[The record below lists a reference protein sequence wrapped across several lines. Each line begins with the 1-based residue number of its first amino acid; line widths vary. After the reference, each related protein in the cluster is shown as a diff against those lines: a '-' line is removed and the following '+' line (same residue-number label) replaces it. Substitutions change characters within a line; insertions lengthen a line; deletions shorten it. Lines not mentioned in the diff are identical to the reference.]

1 MDKRKHSGIMFK
13 QVDASSRRN
22 PRGGGELSQSQSPP
36 PSSSSI
42 QQRRM
47 RAVEVARGR
56 TGYGFTLSGQS
67 PCVLSCIL
75 KGSPA
80 DYVGLRSG
88 DHILSVND
96 INVSKASHEDVVK
109 LIGRCSGVLK
119 LVIAEGERHRRHHHH
134 QRTPGGRHHSSNSMA
149 ASYLDSC
156 SSDDELDVFY
166 DNSVNNNNNSRAG
179 CGARGGWFR
188 PKLDPKQL
196 GINRAEKVVAEL
208 QSGGIFNMIFENSS
222 HSSSSSDKDRPGVTS
237 SSKPHPPSDPEFPPY
252 RNASRSQSNPILL
265 SEEEMAQVLND
276 DSVFL
281 ETDFRHLNIHHHE
294 EQDVDVGDGGDL
306 VLEPSEGI
314 LNVGM
319 IVGYLGS
326 IELASTG
333 TSLESDSLQAIR
345 GSMRRLRAEQK
356 IHSLVLMKVMHDSV
370 RLCSDRGQVLA
381 TYPAEKLA
389 FSACC
394 PDDRRFFGLVTMQAT
409 YDDCHFSSGR
419 YEEGSLRT
427 SCHVF
432 IVDPDLCHHQ
442 VHLGVARK
450 FGFECTPDP
459 DTGGCL
465 EFPPSSQPLLQFVS
479 VLYRDMGDN
488 IEGVRARA
496 FHDPDNDAQQ
506 NHSTSSNSDSGIG
519 NFLPE
524 EKSNRV
530 LLVDLGGPPNHNHA
544 SGPRLWDS
552 PPSSQQAWSPT
563 LGAAASH
570 PPPPALR
577 NGHYRHDP
585 HLADLPHPL
594 PLAHPDVSGRHSRG
608 VHPHHYSPGKRGG
621 AVGGGEKRGPVG
633 GAGGGVEPQRWLP
646 VHVLR
651 DWHQQHHHHHHSHLQ
666 GLSSDQESY
675 AESTDGW
682 SSANCSTLPPPMSK
696 IPADRYRAPLAPG
709 DHLPPPGG
717 SQPPPPTHPQ
727 SHTHRLA
734 VQKDEWAKKLFG
746 AGDREKPG
754 PERTERDKKR
764 GNAKDGDKKG
774 GRFRGLT
781 MGFPPLP
788 QRSSARRSF
797 GRSKRL
803 SLARS
808 LDDLES
814 AAVSDGELNSVELQ
828 GCSSDNSLN
837 SNASLPSVQ
846 SHRRHTERRVASW
859 AVCFERLLQDP
870 VGVRYFSEFLK
881 KEFSEENI
889 LFWQACEFFSHVP
902 ENDKKQLSQRA
913 REIYNSFLS
922 SKATTPVNID
932 SQAQLAD
939 NILNA
944 PRPDM
949 FKEQQLQIF
958 NLMKFDSYT
967 RFLKSLLYQECMLA
981 EVEGRPLP
989 DPYHIPSS
997 PTSKHSTT
1005 GSDRSNL
1012 STPKKEDKRSKSGRS
1027 LNDDTRDDSGDRR
1040 KGMFF
1045 SWSRNRSF
1053 GKGPKKR
1060 ELADFNYNFSGS
1072 NGRRESQGS
1081 LSSGASLELGTSGS
1095 GRNEGDVSRGAVSV
1109 SAERGGGSAP
1119 LRQCNISLP
1128 DGSCC
1133 SVPLRAGVSIRD
1145 LLLGL
1150 CEKLCINL
1158 AAIDLFLVGGE
1169 KPLVLD
1175 QDCMTL
1181 CSRDLRLEKRTLFRL
1196 DLVPINRSVGLKAKP
1211 TKPVTEVLRPV
1222 VAKYGLHLSDLV
1234 ARISGESEPLDLGL
1248 PISNLDGLRVV
1259 LDIAEHTSGKDPS
1272 KSHVLASTSRNQ
1284 STTGEERPSRKAGST
1299 HPNGENRKAGPS
1311 PDTSNQPLT
1320 NHSVSLH
1327 KAPEKRKQ
1335 KKINIDEA
1343 EEFFNLI
1350 SKAQSNRADDQR
1362 GLLNKSDLQLPD
1374 FLRLSTVAPNQAAC
1388 PPYNSEPSCS
1398 TPKSSNSDNGS
1409 FPCSGR
1415 LGNKANS
1422 GNRGGA
1428 THLLNASHQSQSLD
1442 SALGTECGG
1451 GRRTRP
1457 PPPFPDTVSPI
1468 HPFHDAQRGLLKDCS
1483 RQESV
1488 QMLEEDTLS
1497 DLTLVGEGD
1506 INSPNLNYVTPSALQ
1521 CKPQPRPQQHA
1532 QDGRPSSGTYP
1543 V

>member
-1 MDKRKHSGIMFK
+1 MFRQADAQSKRRPCGGSGL
-13 QVDASSRRN
+13 N
-22 PRGGGELSQSQSPP
+22 LSQPP

-42 QQRRM
+42 QQGRI

-56 TGYGFTLSGQS
+56 TGYGFTLTGQS

-88 DHILSVND
+88 DYILSVND

-134 QRTPGGRHHSSNSMA
+134 QRAAGSRHHSSNTMA

-156 SSDDELDVFY
+156 SSDDELDGFY
-166 DNSVNNNNNSRAG
+166 DNSINNNNNSRSG
-179 CGARGGWFR
+179 CGARGGWYK
-188 PKLDPKQL
+188 PKLDSKQL

-222 HSSSSSDKDRPGVTS
+222 HSSSSSDKERPGVSS
-237 SSKPHPPSDPEFPPY
+237 SSKPRPLSDPEFPPY
-252 RNASRSQSNPILL
+252 RNSSRSQSNPNLL

-281 ETDFRHLNIHHHE
+281 ESDFRHLHLHAHE

-306 VLEPSEGI
+306 GLEPSEGI

-333 TSLESDSLQAIR
+333 TSLETDSVQAIR

-409 YDDCHFSSGR
+409 DDHDDHHFSNGR
-419 YEEGSLRT
+419 DEEGGLRT

-442 VHLGVARK
+442 VHLGIARR

-530 LLVDLGGPPNHNHA
+530 LLVDLGGPPNHNHI
-544 SGPRLWDS
+544 SGPRHWDS

-570 PPPPALR
+570 PPPPPPPTLR

-594 PLAHPDVSGRHSRG
+594 PLAHPDVPGRHSRG

-621 AVGGGEKRGPVG
+621 AVGGGEKRGAVG
-633 GAGGGVEPQRWLP
+633 AVGVEPQRWLP

-651 DWHQQHHHHHHSHLQ
+651 DWRQQHHHSHLQ

-682 SSANCSTLPPPMSK
+682 SSANCSTLPPPMNK

-717 SQPPPPTHPQ
+717 SQPPPPSHPH

-746 AGDREKPG
+746 AGDRERTG
-754 PERTERDKKR
+754 AERSEREKKR
-764 GNAKDGDKKG
+764 GNAKEGEKKG

-902 ENDKKQLSQRA
+902 ESDKKQLSQRA

-939 NILNA
+939 DILNA

-1012 STPKKEDKRSKSGRS
+1012 STPKKEDKKSKSDRS
-1027 LNDDTRDDSGDRR
+1027 LNEDSRDDSGDRR

-1095 GRNEGDVSRGAVSV
+1095 GKNEGDVSRGAG
-1109 SAERGGGSAP
+1109 SAERGVGSAP

-1259 LDIAEHTSGKDPS
+1259 LDIAEHVPGKADKQKVAPS
-1272 KSHVLASTSRNQ
+1272 KSHVPASTSRNQ
-1284 STTGEERPSRKAGST
+1284 STTGEDRPSGKAGSA
-1299 HPNGENRKAGPS
+1299 HPHGENGKAGHS
-1311 PDTSNQPLT
+1311 PDTRGQALP

-1343 EEFFNLI
+1343 E
-1350 SKAQSNRADDQR
+1350 
-1362 GLLNKSDLQLPD
+1362 
-1374 FLRLSTVAPNQAAC
+1374 
-1388 PPYNSEPSCS
+1388 
-1398 TPKSSNSDNGS
+1398 
-1409 FPCSGR
+1409 
-1415 LGNKANS
+1415 
-1422 GNRGGA
+1422 
-1428 THLLNASHQSQSLD
+1428 
-1442 SALGTECGG
+1442 
-1451 GRRTRP
+1451 
-1457 PPPFPDTVSPI
+1457 
-1468 HPFHDAQRGLLKDCS
+1468 
-1483 RQESV
+1483 
-1488 QMLEEDTLS
+1488 
-1497 DLTLVGEGD
+1497 
-1506 INSPNLNYVTPSALQ
+1506 
-1521 CKPQPRPQQHA
+1521 
-1532 QDGRPSSGTYP
+1532 
-1543 V
+1543 

>member
-1 MDKRKHSGIMFK
+1 MDKRRFPGTMSRQM
-13 QVDASSRRN
+13 DASSKRR
-22 PRGGGELSQSQSPP
+22 PCGGSGLNFPQPP
-36 PSSSSI
+36 QPSSSSI
-42 QQRRM
+42 QYGRIQ
-47 RAVEVARGR
+47 AVEVARGR

-88 DHILSVND
+88 DYILSVND

-119 LVIAEGERHRRHHHH
+119 LVIAEGERHRRHHHQHTTGSRH
-134 QRTPGGRHHSSNSMA
+134 QGNNAMA

-156 SSDDELDVFY
+156 SSDDELDGFY
-166 DNSVNNNNNSRAG
+166 NNSVNNNNNSRSN
-179 CGARGGWFR
+179 CGARGGWYN
-188 PKLDPKQL
+188 PKLDSKQL

-208 QSGGIFNMIFENSS
+208 QSGGIFSMIFENSS
-222 HSSSSSDKDRPGVTS
+222 HSSSSSDKDRPGVS
-237 SSKPHPPSDPEFPPY
+237 STSKPRPLSDPELTPY
-252 RNASRSQSNPILL
+252 QKSSCSQSNPNLL

-281 ETDFRHLNIHHHE
+281 ESDFSHLHLHHHE
-294 EQDVDVGDGGDL
+294 EQDVGVGEAGDFG
-306 VLEPSEGI
+306 LEPSEGI

-333 TSLESDSLQAIR
+333 TNLENDSLQAIR

-370 RLCSDRGQVLA
+370 QLCSDRGQVLA

-409 YDDCHFSSGR
+409 DDDRRFNNGQD
-419 YEEGSLRT
+419 EEGGLRT

-432 IVDPDLCHHQ
+432 IVDPELCHHQ
-442 VHLGVARK
+442 VHMGVARR

-465 EFPPSSQPLLQFVS
+465 EFPFSSQPLLQFVS

-488 IEGVRARA
+488 IDGVRARA

-530 LLVDLGGPPNHNHA
+530 LLVDLGGPPSYNHV
-544 SGPRLWDS
+544 SGSRQWDS

-563 LGAAASH
+563 FGAAASH
-570 PPPPALR
+570 PPPPPPPPPMLR
-577 NGHYRHDP
+577 NGHYRPDP

-608 VHPHHYSPGKRGG
+608 VHPHRYSSGKQGG
-621 AVGGGEKRGPVG
+621 AVGGGERRGAF
-633 GAGGGVEPQRWLP
+633 GAVGVEPQRWLP

-651 DWHQQHHHHHHSHLQ
+651 DWRQQHHRSHLQ

-682 SSANCSTLPPPMSK
+682 SSANCSTLPPPMNK

-709 DHLPPPGG
+709 DHMQPPGG
-717 SQPPPPTHPQ
+717 SKPPPHTHP
-727 SHTHRLA
+727 HTHRLA

-746 AGDREKPG
+746 SEDRERTGARRSEREKKP
-754 PERTERDKKR
+754 R
-764 GNAKDGDKKG
+764 GNSKEGEKKG

-803 SLARS
+803 SMARS

-859 AVCFERLLQDP
+859 AVSFERLLQDP

-902 ENDKKQLSQRA
+902 ENDNKQLSQRA

-939 NILNA
+939 DILNA
-944 PRPDM
+944 PKPDM

-1012 STPKKEDKRSKSGRS
+1012 STPKKEDKKSKSGRS
-1027 LNDDTRDDSGDRR
+1027 LNEDSRDDSGDRR

-1060 ELADFNYNFSGS
+1060 ELADFSYNFSGS

-1081 LSSGASLELGTSGS
+1081 LSSGASLELGTSGL
-1095 GRNEGDVSRGAVSV
+1095 GRNEGDTCRSAVS
-1109 SAERGGGSAP
+1109 ERGGGSAP

-1145 LLLGL
+1145 LLQGL

-1234 ARISGESEPLDLGL
+1234 ACISGESEPLDLGL

-1259 LDIAEHTSGKDPS
+1259 LDIAESTPGKDKQKVAPS
-1272 KSHVLASTSRNQ
+1272 KPHLPASTSRNQ
-1284 STTGEERPSRKAGST
+1284 STT
-1299 HPNGENRKAGPS
+1299 
-1311 PDTSNQPLT
+1311 
-1320 NHSVSLH
+1320 
-1327 KAPEKRKQ
+1327 APEKRKQ

-1343 EEFFNLI
+1343 EEFFDLI

-1374 FLRLSTVAPNQAAC
+1374 FLRLSPVATNQTAP
-1388 PPYNSEPSCS
+1388 PPYDSEPTCS
-1398 TPKSSNSDNGS
+1398 TPNSHNPNNGS
-1409 FPCSGR
+1409 FPSSGR
-1415 LGNKANS
+1415 RGNKANS
-1422 GNRGGA
+1422 NNRGSLGS
-1428 THLLNASHQSQSLD
+1428 THLLSASHQSQSLD
-1442 SALGTECGG
+1442 SALGTESGA
-1451 GRRTRP
+1451 GRKAKP
-1457 PPPFPDTVSPI
+1457 PPPFPGTISPI
-1468 HPFHDAQRGLLKDCS
+1468 HPAHSPRHNLLQDSGRG
-1483 RQESV
+1483 ESV

-1506 INSPNLNYVTPSALQ
+1506 INSPNLNYVTPSALP
-1521 CKPQPRPQQHA
+1521 CKPYPRPQQQA
-1532 QDGRPSSGTYP
+1532 QDGRPSSGTSP